1 MKDKFRLKDIEIEGY
16 YFPNH
21 EGLYWHSGKFWFNEI
36 ECKKVSNNGSLS
48 VLVNGTKLGLKKL
61 RKNAHRCKI
70 KLNKTYCP
78 F

>member
-36 ECKKVSNNGSLS
+36 ECKKVSNNG
-48 VLVNGTKLGLKKL
+48 
-61 RKNAHRCKI
+61 CKI